1 MFPRKERIFS
11 DSPLLKQTSCKVPG
25 CLPFGAMLK
34 HKGRCDAKWR
44 FSKVRTAL
52 QGCKRFS
59 RCVRLEAMLIYFKR
73 NFWGRS
79 WWNDRFS
86 KSKITWP
93 LIFSR
98 NFLELVM
105 HGYTILNGGDL
116 DENEIMFF
124 CIWQYSENSP
134 QGLAICCP
142 DLKLV
147 ISPRCVRA
155 EFHRSLREF
164 CRGPVP
170 DIRAGCN
177 HVYFN

>member
-1 MFPRKERIFS
+1 MNEISWGDLDEMIDFQN
-11 DSPLLKQTSCKVPG
+11 LK
-25 CLPFGAMLK
+25 
-34 HKGRCDAKWR
+34 
-44 FSKVRTAL
+44 
-52 QGCKRFS
+52 S
-59 RCVRLEAMLIYFKR
+59 RDLSY
-73 NFWGRS
+73 
-79 WWNDRFS
+79 
-86 KSKITWP
+86 
-93 LIFSR
+93 FSR

-116 DENEIMFF
+116 DENGIMFF